1 MIVFCLHADEIESD
15 WQAFAPLLYRFEN
28 ECQEMTAHGIKAA
41 VMRSG
46 QQLWGL
52 RDERKVH
59 ALLITEIQATARG
72 HICVIVGAVGT
83 APEKMK
89 RTLLAF
95 VRKWAKEDI
104 GCSVMRIVGRKGWLR
119 WDPRFKQTAIVCE
132 APL

>member
-1 MIVFCLHADEIESD
+1 MLIFCLHADEIDEQ
-15 WQAFAPLLYRFEN
+15 WHAFAPLLTRFEN
-28 ECQEMTAHGIKAA
+28 ECKEMTAHGIKAA

-52 RDERKVH
+52 RDETKVH

-72 HICVIVGAVGT
+72 NICVIVGAVGT
-83 APEKMK
+83 APDKMK

-104 GCSVMRIVGRKGWLR
+104 GCVCLRIIGRHGWLR
-119 WDPRFKQTAIVCE
+119 WDKRFRQTAIVAE